1 MGFKIFFLFSPV
13 MVKATKG
20 YFLRT
25 EPSVKEV
32 ILRLGETENFI
43 IEDISET
50 AVFIT
55 PEGASGIKERVETI
69 MNSAR
74 YPNERKG

>member
-1 MGFKIFFLFSPV
+1 

-32 ILRLGETENFI
+32 VLKLGESENFV
-43 IEDISET
+43 IEDINDT
-50 AVFIT
+50 CVFIT
-55 PEGASGIKERVETI
+55 PEGASGIKDRVELI
-69 MNSAR
+69 MSSAR
-74 YPNERKG
+74 NPGK

>member
-1 MGFKIFFLFSPV
+1 

-32 ILRLGETENFI
+32 ILKLGESENFV
-43 IEDISET
+43 IEDINDT
-50 AVFIT
+50 CVFIT
-55 PEGASGIKERVETI
+55 PEGAPDIKERVEAI

-74 YPNERKG
+74 YPSK

>member
-1 MGFKIFFLFSPV
+1 

-32 ILRLGETENFI
+32 ILKLGETENFI
-43 IEDISET
+43 IEDINDMC
-50 AVFIT
+50 VFIT
-55 PEGASGIKERVETI
+55 PEAASDIKERVELI
-69 MNSAR
+69 MNNAKN
-74 YPNERKG
+74 PGK

>member
-1 MGFKIFFLFSPV
+1 

-32 ILRLGETENFI
+32 ILKLGETENFV
-43 IEDISET
+43 IEDINDT
-50 AVFIT
+50 CVFIT
-55 PEGASGIKERVETI
+55 PEAASDIKDRVELI
-69 MNSAR
+69 MSNAR
-74 YPNERKG
+74 NPGK

>member
-1 MGFKIFFLFSPV
+1 

-32 ILRLGETENFI
+32 ILKLGETENFI
-43 IEDISET
+43 IEDINDT
-50 AVFIT
+50 CIFIT
-55 PEGASGIKERVETI
+55 PEAASDIKERVELI
-69 MNSAR
+69 MNNAKN
-74 YPNERKG
+74 PGK